1 MHLSAQSLYSPGSRL
16 YSLTYRLEQCGAS
29 RQGEE
34 VQAVRRKKQDEP
46 NSDRQSLYSRLV
58 VVTVPYDPPLD
69 ELPSPRARLVLATVP
84 FSLPDAC
91 PAGCLARQ
99 NDGGNVL
106 A

>member
-1 MHLSAQSLYSPGSRL
+1 MHLSAQSLYSLGSRRIVL
-16 YSLTYRLEQCGAS
+16 LRLEERGAS

-34 VQAVRRKKQDEP
+34 VQAMWWKKQDEP
-46 NSDRQSLYSRLV
+46 NSDRPSLYSKLV
-58 VVTVPYDPPLD
+58 VVTVPYNLPLD
-69 ELPSPRARLVLATVP
+69 EQPSPRARLLLETVP